1 MQMQTVPNEE
11 KSNLFLQA
19 SVSKVAKKLTDRD
32 KGKKEN
38 ISCQCNQTSKGNK
51 MKQNEIEGNI

>member
-32 KGKKEN
+32 KGKKINFPVIDIKHQWE
-38 ISCQCNQTSKGNK
+38 TK
-51 MKQNEIEGNI
+51 

>member
-19 SVSKVAKKLTDRD
+19 TISKVAKKLSDRD
-32 KGKKEN
+32 KGKKIKYFLSLQSN
-38 ISCQCNQTSKGNK
+38 DKW
-51 MKQNEIEGNI
+51 KQYEIDGKI

>member
-1 MQMQTVPNEE
+1 MQTVPTEE

-32 KGKKEN
+32 KGNNNPK
-38 ISCQCNQTSKGNK
+38 SKGNK
-51 MKQNEIEGNI
+51 IKQNEIEGNI

>member
-11 KSNLFLQA
+11 KSNLILQA

-38 ISCQCNQTSKGNK
+38 SSCHCNQTSKGNK
-51 MKQNEIEGNI
+51 MKQYKIEGSI

>member
-32 KGKKEN
+32 KGKKRKYILSVQSN
-38 ISCQCNQTSKGNK
+38 IKG
-51 MKQNEIEGNI
+51 KQNETK

>member
-32 KGKKEN
+32 KGKK
-38 ISCQCNQTSKGNK
+38 SKYLCHCNQIKRETNK
-51 MKQNEIEGNI
+51 DRMKSMIIN